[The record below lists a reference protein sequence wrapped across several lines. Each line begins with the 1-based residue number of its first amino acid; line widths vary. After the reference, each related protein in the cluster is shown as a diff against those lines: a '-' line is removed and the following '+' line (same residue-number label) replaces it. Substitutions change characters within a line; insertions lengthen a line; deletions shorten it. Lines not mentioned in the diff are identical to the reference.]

1 MLMKGQD
8 KRGDYCTY
16 WPLRF
21 TIFILILVQAVVWRI
36 SAYMSPAFEGNVAVL
51 DILTHDL
58 RVCGYNVAGVQQSQ
72 KSSVSSCQVD
82 VLNWVS
88 HRGLKHGLII
98 ASGLALRLY
107 ETLFPRRLPDN

>member
-1 MLMKGQD
+1 MLTKGQD

-21 TIFILILVQAVVWRI
+21 TIFIFILILVQAVVWRI

-58 RVCGYNVAGVQQSQ
+58 RVCGYSVMERCQNQIVQFL
-72 KSSVSSCQVD
+72 VV
-82 VLNWVS
+82 
-88 HRGLKHGLII
+88 R
-98 ASGLALRLY
+98 
-107 ETLFPRRLPDN
+107 